1 MKMLSVK
8 QQRMSVGMRH
18 HVTLPVQ
25 ACLLVCSVPTS
36 SRLRGK
42 IIIVT
47 HLYKMY
53 MGTRGLP
60 PRTSFLIKSP
70 KEIKEHGK

>member
-1 MKMLSVK
+1 MLCL
-8 QQRMSVGMRH
+8 QE
-18 HVTLPVQ
+18 
-25 ACLLVCSVPTS
+25 CLLLCKVETS
-36 SRLRGK
+36 SGLTGK

-53 MGTRGLP
+53 MGTRGLS